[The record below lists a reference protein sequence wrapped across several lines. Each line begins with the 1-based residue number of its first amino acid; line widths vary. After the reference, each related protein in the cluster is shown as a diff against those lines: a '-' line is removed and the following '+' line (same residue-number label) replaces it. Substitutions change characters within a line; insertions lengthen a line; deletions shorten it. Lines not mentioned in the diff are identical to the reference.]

1 MSEKKSLKRKITT
14 KSLEE
19 KYKALK
25 DIENG
30 VAKKEVATKYS
41 IPLNTLST
49 WVKDKEKISSAFE
62 NGKSPKTM
70 KLKGAGFDSLD
81 KAIYKWFMNA
91 RERNVPVSGTLLK
104 EKAVFF
110 AKELQIENFKGS
122 DGLLD
127 RWKTRHSVT
136 FKTVAGE
143 AKSCTSEMTASWD
156 ETTLPTIISNYK
168 LEDIFNADEFGLFYQ
183 ALPNKTLHLK
193 SEKCVGGKHS
203 KTRLTGM
210 AAANA
215 VGEKLPMFVIGKS
228 ARPRCFAGV
237 RNLPCRY
244 QSQKKS
250 WMDSALFEE

>member
-49 WVKDKEKISSAFE
+49 WVKEKEKISSAFE

-81 KAIYKWFMNA
+81 KALYKWFMNV

-122 DGLLD
+122 NGWLD
-127 RWKTRHSVT
+127 RWKQG
-136 FKTVAGE
+136 TV
-143 AKSCTSEMTASWD
+143 SR
-156 ETTLPTIISNYK
+156 LRRL
-168 LEDIFNADEFGLFYQ
+168 LEKQNRAR
-183 ALPNKTLHLK
+183 LK
-193 SEKCVGGKHS
+193 
-203 KTRLTGM
+203 
-210 AAANA
+210 
-215 VGEKLPMFVIGKS
+215 
-228 ARPRCFAGV
+228 
-237 RNLPCRY
+237 
-244 QSQKKS
+244 
-250 WMDSALFEE
+250 

>member
-30 VAKKEVATKYS
+30 VAKKAVATKYS

-62 NGKSPKTM
+62 NGKSPKIM
-70 KLKGAGFDSLD
+70 KLKGAGFDSLV

-91 RERNVPVSGTLLK
+91 RQRNVPVSGTLLK

-122 DGLLD
+122 DG
-127 RWKTRHSVT
+127 WHSVT

-143 AKSCTSEMTASWD
+143 AKSCTSEMTASWN

-168 LEDIFNADEFGLFYQ
+168 L
-183 ALPNKTLHLK
+183 
-193 SEKCVGGKHS
+193 
-203 KTRLTGM
+203 
-210 AAANA
+210 
-215 VGEKLPMFVIGKS
+215 
-228 ARPRCFAGV
+228 
-237 RNLPCRY
+237 
-244 QSQKKS
+244 
-250 WMDSALFEE
+250 

>member
-41 IPLNTLST
+41 IPLNTLSM

-70 KLKGAGFDSLD
+70 KLKGAG
-81 KAIYKWFMNA
+81 A
-91 RERNVPVSGTLLK
+91 
-104 EKAVFF
+104 
-110 AKELQIENFKGS
+110 
-122 DGLLD
+122 
-127 RWKTRHSVT
+127 
-136 FKTVAGE
+136 
-143 AKSCTSEMTASWD
+143 
-156 ETTLPTIISNYK
+156 
-168 LEDIFNADEFGLFYQ
+168 
-183 ALPNKTLHLK
+183 
-193 SEKCVGGKHS
+193 
-203 KTRLTGM
+203 
-210 AAANA
+210 
-215 VGEKLPMFVIGKS
+215 MFVTGKS

-244 QSQKKS
+244 
-250 WMDSALFEE
+250 